1 MYLVHQKKRFEGKW
15 EVAWMWLPHF
25 LAADQALH
33 KYVDQQMTATFK
45 GTVVDDQD
53 GARLVEEMHQR
64 VLDLLLEKYPIP
76 GMRRFLEG
84 YVHLRPEE
92 ENPAKGQANGS

>member
-1 MYLVHQKKRFEGKW
+1 MHLVHPVKGREGKW

-33 KYVDQQMTATFK
+33 KYVDQEMTKAFQ
-45 GTVVDDQD
+45 GEQTVDTTLFDH
-53 GARLVEEMHQR
+53 MHTK

-76 GMRRFLEG
+76 GLRRFLEG
-84 YVHLRPEE
+84 YVHLRPEDAREVEAHVTE
-92 ENPAKGQANGS
+92 ER

>member
-1 MYLVHQKKRFEGKW
+1 MYLVHQKKHLEGKW

-45 GTVVDDQD
+45 GEQVEDEK
-53 GARLVEEMHQR
+53 AYSLVERMHQK
-64 VLDLLLEKYPIP
+64 VVDLLLERYPIP
-76 GMRRFLEG
+76 GLRRFLEG
-84 YVHLRPEE
+84 YVHLRLEE
-92 ENPAKGQANGS
+92 EKPEKG